1 MLTFEQTNILG
12 QILSDN
18 SAPGQGNIARINSH
32 LQGRTLVLT
41 YKTIV
46 NFASEKSL
54 KMQTD
59 KLAYESSDVLNKK
72 VSNIK
77 KLFKEASEESLTLK
91 EGSVNDNVE
100 MIQGSSVSPVKVAY
114 YTRKAVCTIEN

>member
-12 QILSDN
+12 QILSDR

-32 LQGRTLVLT
+32 MQGESLILT
-41 YKTIV
+41 YSTIV

-54 KMQTD
+54 RMQAE
-59 KLAYESSDVLNKK
+59 KLAYESSEVLKKK

-77 KLFKEASEESLTLK
+77 KEFSKKSDEALVLK
-91 EGSVNDNVE
+91 ELHANDDIEVV
-100 MIQGSSVSPVKVAY
+100 QSSSVSPVKVAHY
-114 YTRKAVCTIEN
+114 KRKVSFKIEN

>member
-32 LQGRTLVLT
+32 MQGDSLILT

-46 NFASEKSL
+46 NFACETGL
-54 KMQTD
+54 RMQTD
-59 KLAYESSDVLNKK
+59 KLAFESSDVLNKK

-77 KLFKEASEESLTLK
+77 KLFKEASEDSLSLK
-91 EGSVNDNVE
+91 EISASDDVE
-100 MIQGSSVSPVKVAY
+100 LIQGSSVSPVKVAY
-114 YTRKAVCTIEN
+114 YRRKAVFRIEN